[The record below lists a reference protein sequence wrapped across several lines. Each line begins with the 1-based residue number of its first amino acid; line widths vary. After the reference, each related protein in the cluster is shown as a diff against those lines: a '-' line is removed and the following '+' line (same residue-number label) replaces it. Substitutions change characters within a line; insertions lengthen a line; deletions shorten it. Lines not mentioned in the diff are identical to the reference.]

1 MVHTNRQGPGRKEK
15 KTFTLSPQS
24 VAFLEALREKRSA
37 LSTSAVLEDILQA
50 VRREQE
56 KASIDAAVADY
67 YDSLSREEA
76 QDQANWGE
84 FALGEFPRG
93 RA

>member
-1 MVHTNRQGPGRKEK
+1 MVHTNRQRPGRKEK

-24 VAFLEALREKRSA
+24 VEFLEALRKKHSA

-56 KASIDAAVADY
+56 KASIEAAVADY
-67 YDSLSREEA
+67 YGSLWREEA
-76 QDQANWGE
+76 QEQANWGE
-84 FALGEFPRG
+84 FALGEFPG
-93 RA
+93 GGA